1 VSDEKAKGGAGTGG
15 TERERR
21 VPSTDLYEA
30 AKAREGDQNSG
41 PTVLDEAATI
51 PDRRAGDR
59 RAASEKG
66 DAAGAAE
73 THASSRPSV
82 VAARPP
88 QLVRSRWVGE
98 HAFEGGRDGGPTL
111 HVDGSAPDG
120 PSPVDALLLALGT
133 CAGYDVVDIL
143 AKQRTPL
150 ASMDIDVLGERVD
163 TVPRRLKRV
172 LLTFRIA
179 GAGIQQDQAERAVA
193 LSIDKYC
200 SVRASLREDVAVEWR
215 VELAD

>member
-1 VSDEKAKGGAGTGG
+1 VSDEKKGG
-15 TERERR
+15 TERDRR
-21 VPSTDLYEA
+21 VPTTDLYEA
-30 AKAREGDQNSG
+30 AKAREGETNSG
-41 PTVLDEAATI
+41 PTVLDEQARI
-51 PDRRAGDR
+51 PERRGTPREKTDAGPE
-59 RAASEKG
+59 S
-66 DAAGAAE
+66 
-73 THASSRPSV
+73 HASSRPSV
-82 VAARPP
+82 TAARPP
-88 QLVRSRWVGE
+88 QLVTARWVGE
-98 HAFEGGRDGGPTL
+98 HAFDGGRPDGPAV
-111 HVDGSAPDG
+111 HIDGSAPDG
-120 PSPVDALLLALGT
+120 PSPVDALLLAIGT

-179 GAGIQQDQAERAVA
+179 GEGIQQDQAERAVS

-215 VELAD
+215 VELAG